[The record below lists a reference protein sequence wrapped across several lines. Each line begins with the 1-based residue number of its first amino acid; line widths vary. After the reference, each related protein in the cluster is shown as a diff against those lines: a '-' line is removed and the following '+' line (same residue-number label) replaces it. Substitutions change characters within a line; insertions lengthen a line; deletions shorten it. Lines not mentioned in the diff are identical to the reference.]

1 MKKTVLLS
9 ILICTT
15 SFLYGQLN
23 YEWQIKD
30 SLKLTKAEI
39 YSSTKQFI
47 GINWKSSKDVIQND
61 DQEGGVILLKGLTIP
76 IQFVQAGATYSY
88 TYSYDVTFKMKD
100 GKYFLTI
107 NNVKCHSTVGSS
119 FDNKFFIEPH
129 ENANC
134 EYSTKKFGEKCN
146 YLMSELKLQLQ
157 NMADSY
163 VKFLNSETSSGGD
176 W

>member
-1 MKKTVLLS
+1 MKSSILLS
-9 ILICTT
+9 LMIFMTT
-15 SFLYGQLN
+15 FLHSQVN

-30 SLKLTKAEI
+30 SLKLTKSEI
-39 YSSTKQFI
+39 YSTTKQFI
-47 GINWKSSKDVIQND
+47 GITWKSSKDVIQND
-61 DQEGGVILLKGLTIP
+61 DQDAGVILLKGLTIP
-76 IQFVQAGATYSY
+76 IQFMQAGATYSY
-88 TYSYDVTFKMKD
+88 TYSYDVIFKMKD

-163 VKFLNSETSSGGD
+163 VKYLNSETSSDGD